1 MKKFL
6 ILGGIAASMVAPAP
20 AHAASYQVG
29 TADCFVQ
36 VDVMEPN
43 LVICGGRP
51 PCFTLDPEGSTG
63 ASLHCPPLG

>member
-6 ILGGIAASMVAPAP
+6 ILGGIAASMLAPESAS
-20 AHAASYQVG
+20 AATYRIG

-36 VDVMEPN
+36 VDTIEPN

-51 PCFTLDPEGSTG
+51 PCFTMDPEGHVG
-63 ASLHCPPLG
+63 AGLYCPVT